1 MKIAIPLTFCC
12 LLSGCAYRYG
22 TGYFMNDLPPANAPA
37 AYATPSAAPTPEPTA
52 VAVTKEPCVEEGVKT
67 TTLEVTNQL
76 DSKNQTIKTTAV
88 TETHTTPPAPCP

>member
-1 MKIAIPLTFCC
+1 MKTTISLTLCC

-22 TGYFMNDLPPANAPA
+22 TGYFMNDLPPTSAPTAYASAPA
-37 AYATPSAAPTPEPTA
+37 TPPPVETATP
-52 VAVTKEPCVEEGVKT
+52 KEPCVEEGVKT

-88 TETHTTPPAPCP
+88 TETHTTPPVPCP